1 MIIDNLTARHVR
13 QTLFV
18 FCSLFLMLFFSDAVL
33 AHERWILSPEQIQE
47 WNSKPHP
54 NLFSHFSP
62 LNLSMISAFSL
73 FIIGWVWLGFTGA
86 RELFPDLQARLA
98 SYGDNVPR
106 ILRVCLAWILLSS
119 AFGAEPRFGIEPFTS
134 PTFFAPDLDLK
145 QLGSDWAWLR
155 WAEIVLGLTIL
166 FGFYVRIFAAL
177 LILLSIL
184 GGYLYGEAIF
194 AYAGALVG
202 ASIYLVLQG
211 AGRHYLTLPIIPVFQ
226 NLQSWLADQPR
237 QRAQA
242 IMRILT
248 GTTLLYLG
256 VFFKVM
262 QPNLSIGII
271 TYYDLP
277 ILSANP
283 EAFTLVMA
291 LVEVSAGVLMIA
303 GVLLRPLSFFL
314 LTAFSIFALLLPET
328 PTEHILFYGVV
339 LSCLINSAGH
349 LQRPIPKDKPAHIVI
364 VGGGLS
370 ALHAALKIEK
380 LIGQYSN
387 VKITLLHEQANFLFV
402 PFLPEVIGGTVQPGN
417 VVNPFRRIV
426 QQTNIVIGQLESIDE
441 INQKVFA
448 KRKNNEIIE
457 LNYDSLIL
465 AFNPK
470 SSVFNI
476 SGMKAHSCPI
486 DSVADALRI
495 RQRVLDLVEEAEFCN
510 DSSEQIRLLTFA
522 VIGVGECASAI
533 AVEISQILRAAESAY
548 SVLRDLGWR
557 VHLFEEQGQI
567 RSDFEKQI
575 SKARDKYLKK
585 AGVIDHLDEQITSIT
600 QRDLFFSSG
609 RIQSVGLVVN
619 AALKFPSIPFVGRG
633 NLSEPFLIDDELRLK
648 SFENI
653 WITETSQTMRDAQFI
668 FTNDQVD
675 LGFYAG
681 FNAWA
686 SSQGY
691 ASRAFKARKHLFKPY
706 NMGMYSLCRVAG
718 IVFSGEPAWFVSRL
732 FDLLSVPGLERNLRI
747 IIDWFLVLAFR
758 NDITVLAQAQT
769 AHLQKMHFKAGDEIF
784 REGDAA
790 EMAYAVDSGNL
801 KVVQNGRKIREL
813 AAGDYFGEILPLHQ
827 NRRVETVRCLTD
839 CELKIITQEDLKALV
854 QSGWLMGKAIRN
866 LINHQSETENPTVSL
881 GMKRLTYVSKLNAL
895 LSEED
900 IIEIGRLSSINNQK
914 RDVTGILISV
924 HDYFFQILEGEE
936 KIVDE
941 LVEKISRD
949 SRHSDI
955 TILSSETGC
964 EERLFTDWGMKTVAL
979 NESNDLMLL
988 AISMMLQNIAQSY
1001 STIGRYTQPALLKFL
1016 MDGVNPLTIPIKKT
1030 GKVLVSGSITDFTT
1044 LSKNFSAEELIS
1056 VVNQYLEICST
1067 SFVQYGGQIAKYA
1080 GGCIV
1085 AQFTQNEVDAAV
1097 AACVDAFEK
1106 FTLLKNNAPVFN
1118 TITCGFGLAAGG
1130 IIEGNVGSSIKM
1142 DYTVLGDSVD
1152 QAVYLSMFARDANKI
1167 VAIDES
1173 IKTIAA
1179 ESWKFKHL
1187 GEFTLKESTQVYG
1200 LANVEYSNTNQF
1212 ISEITS

>member
-1 MIIDNLTARHVR
+1 M
-13 QTLFV
+13 
-18 FCSLFLMLFFSDAVL
+18 LMFSESVL
-33 AHERWILSPEQIQE
+33 AHERWILSSEQIQE
-47 WNSKPHP
+47 WSSKPQP
-54 NLFSHFSP
+54 DLFSHFSA
-62 LNLSMISAFSL
+62 LNLSMISAFSF

-98 SYGDNVPR
+98 SYGDHVPR

-119 AFGAEPRFGIEPFTS
+119 AFGAEPRFGVEPFTS

-155 WAEIVLGLTIL
+155 WAEIILGLTIL
-166 FGFYVRIFAAL
+166 FGLYVRIFATL
-177 LILLSIL
+177 LILLSFL
-184 GGYLYGEAIF
+184 GVYLYGEAIF
-194 AYAGALVG
+194 AYAGALIG

-211 AGRHYLTLPIIPVFQ
+211 AGRHYLPLPTLPIFQ
-226 NLQSWLADQPR
+226 NIQSWLTDQPR

-256 VFFKVM
+256 IFFKVM

-283 EAFTLVMA
+283 EVFTLVMA
-291 LVEVSAGVLMIA
+291 LVEVSSGVLMIA
-303 GVLLRPLSFFL
+303 GVLLRPLSVFL
-314 LTAFSIFALLLPET
+314 LSAFSIFALLLPET

-349 LQRPIPKDKPAHIVI
+349 LQRPIPKDKPAHIII
-364 VGGGLS
+364 VGGGLA

-426 QQTNIVIGQLESIDE
+426 QQTNIIVGHLESIDE
-441 INQKVFA
+441 AAKKVVA

-457 LNYDSLIL
+457 LHYDSLIL
-465 AFNPK
+465 ALNPK
-470 SSVFNI
+470 SSASNI

-522 VIGVGECASAI
+522 VIGVGECASSI
-533 AVEISQILRAAESAY
+533 AVEISQILRAAESSY
-548 SVLRDLGWR
+548 SVLRDFGWC

-575 SKARDKYLKK
+575 AKARDKYLKK
-585 AGVIDHLDEQITSIT
+585 AGVIDHLDEQITSVT
-600 QRDLFFSSG
+600 QRDLFFSNGQS
-609 RIQSVGLVVN
+609 QSVGLVVN
-619 AALKFPSIPFVGRG
+619 ATLKSPSIPFVGRESL
-633 NLSEPFLIDDELRLK
+633 NEPFLIDDELRLK

-653 WITETSQTMRDAQFI
+653 WITETSQIMRDAQFI

-675 LGFYAG
+675 LGYYAG

-691 ASRAFKARKHLFKPY
+691 VSRPFKPRKHFFKPY
-706 NMGMYSLCRVAG
+706 NMGLYSLCYVGG
-718 IVFSGEPAWFVSRL
+718 IIFSGKPAWFISRL

-758 NDITVLAQAQT
+758 NDIAVLAQAPS

-784 REGDAA
+784 HEGDAA
-790 EMAYAVDSGNL
+790 EMAYAVDSGKL
-801 KVVQNGRKIREL
+801 KVIQNGRKIREL
-813 AAGDYFGEILPLHQ
+813 AAGDYFGEILPIHQ
-827 NRRVETVRCLTD
+827 NRRVETVQCLTD
-839 CELKIITQEDLKALV
+839 CELKVVTQEDLKALI
-854 QSGWLMGKAIRN
+854 QSGWLMGKAVRN
-866 LINHQSETENPTVSL
+866 LSNHQPEESSTVSL

-900 IIEIGRLSSINNQK
+900 IIEIGRLASLNNQK
-914 RDVTGILISV
+914 LDVTGILISV
-924 HDYFFQILEGEE
+924 RDYFFQILEGEE
-936 KIVDE
+936 QIVDA
-941 LVEKISRD
+941 LVEKIKRD
-949 SRHSDI
+949 SRHNEI
-955 TILSSETGC
+955 TILSAETGC
-964 EERLFTDWGMKTVAL
+964 EERLFTNWGMKTVPL

-988 AISMMLQNIAQSY
+988 AIGMMLQNIAQSY
-1001 STIGRYTQPALLKFL
+1001 TTIGRYTQPALLKFL

-1044 LSKNFSAEELIS
+1044 LSKNFSSEELID
-1056 VVNQYLEICST
+1056 VVNQYLEVCSAA
-1067 SFVQYGGQIAKYA
+1067 FVQYGGQISKYT

-1085 AQFTQNEVDAAV
+1085 AQFSPDNVDTAI

-1106 FTLLKNNAPVFN
+1106 FNMLKNNTPVFSGVK
-1118 TITCGFGLAAGG
+1118 CGFGLASGA
-1130 IIEGNVGSSIKM
+1130 IIEGNIGSSIRM

-1152 QAVYLSMFARDANKI
+1152 QSIYLSMFARDANKI

-1173 IKTIAA
+1173 IKIIAA
-1179 ESWKFKHL
+1179 ESWGFKHL
-1187 GEFTLKESTQVYG
+1187 GEFTLKEFTQVYG
-1200 LANVEYSNTNQF
+1200 LSNVV
-1212 ISEITS
+1212 

>member
-1 MIIDNLTARHVR
+1 MIIRNLNT
-13 QTLFV
+13 QQFCKTL
-18 FCSLFLMLFFSDAVL
+18 LIFFSIFSMLIFSDFSF

-47 WNSKPHP
+47 WSSKQPP
-54 NLFSHFSP
+54 DLFSHFSP
-62 LNLSMISAFSL
+62 LNLSMISAFSI

-98 SYGDNVPR
+98 SYGDHVPR

-119 AFGAEPRFGIEPFTS
+119 ALGAEPRFGVEPFTS

-166 FGFYVRIFAAL
+166 FGLYVRIFATL
-177 LILLSIL
+177 LILLSFL
-184 GGYLYGEAIF
+184 GVYLYGEAIF
-194 AYAGALVG
+194 AYAGALIG

-211 AGRHYLTLPIIPVFQ
+211 AGRHYLPLPILPIFQ
-226 NLQSWLADQPR
+226 NIQSWLADQPR

-303 GVLLRPLSFFL
+303 GVLLRPLSIFL
-314 LTAFSIFALLLPET
+314 LSAFSIFALLLPET

-349 LQRPIPKDKPAHIVI
+349 LQRPLPKDKPAHIVI
-364 VGGGLS
+364 IGGGLA
-370 ALHAALKIEK
+370 ALHSALKIEK

-426 QQTNIVIGQLESIDE
+426 QQTNIVVGHLESIDE
-441 INQKVFA
+441 TAKKVIA

-457 LNYDSLIL
+457 LHYDSLIL
-465 AFNPK
+465 ALNPK
-470 SSVFNI
+470 SSASNI
-476 SGMKAHSCPI
+476 SGMKAHACPI

-510 DSSEQIRLLTFA
+510 DSSEKIRLLTFA
-522 VIGVGECASAI
+522 IIGAGECASSI
-533 AVEISQILRAAESAY
+533 AVQISQILRAAESSY
-548 SVLRDLGWR
+548 SVLRDSGWC
-557 VHLFEEQGQI
+557 VHLFEETGQI
-567 RSDFEKQI
+567 RSNFEKQI
-575 SKARDKYLKK
+575 AKVRDKYLKK
-585 AGVIDHLDEQITSIT
+585 AGVINHLDKQITSVT
-600 QRDLFFSSG
+600 QRNLFFSNGQS
-609 RIQSVGLVVN
+609 QSVGLVVN
-619 AALKFPSIPFVGRG
+619 AALKFPSIPFVDRE
-633 NLSEPFLIDDELRLK
+633 NLIEPFLIDDELRFT

-653 WITETSQTMRDAQFI
+653 WITETNQIMRDAQFV

-675 LGFYAG
+675 LGYCAG

-691 ASRAFKARKHLFKPY
+691 VSRPFKPRKHLLKPY
-706 NMGMYSLCRVAG
+706 NMGLYSLCYVAG
-718 IVFSGEPAWFVSRL
+718 MIFSGKPAWFVSRF

-758 NDITVLAQAQT
+758 NDIAVLAQAPS

-790 EMAYAVDSGNL
+790 EMAYVVDSGSL
-801 KVVQNGRKIREL
+801 KVIQNGRKIREL
-813 AAGDYFGEILPLHQ
+813 STGDYFGEILPIHQ
-827 NRRVETVRCLTD
+827 NRRVETVRCVSD
-839 CELKIITQEDLKALV
+839 CELRIVTQEDLKALI
-854 QSGWLMGKAIRN
+854 QSGWLMGKAVRN
-866 LINHQSETENPTVSL
+866 LSATENVTPSL
-881 GMKRLTYVSKLNAL
+881 GMKRVTYVSKLNAL
-895 LSEED
+895 LSQED
-900 IIEIGRLSSINNQK
+900 IIEIGRLASLNNQK
-914 RDVTGILISV
+914 LDVTGILISV
-924 HDYFFQILEGEE
+924 RDYFFQILEGEE

-941 LVEKISRD
+941 LVEKIRRD
-949 SRHSDI
+949 SRHNEI
-955 TILSSETGC
+955 TILSAETGC
-964 EERLFTDWGMKTVAL
+964 EERLFTNWGMKTVAL

-988 AISMMLQNIAQSY
+988 AISMMLQNIARSY
-1001 STIGRYTQPALLKFL
+1001 NTIGRYTQPALLKFL
-1016 MDGVNPLTIPIKKT
+1016 MDGVNPLTIPIKKD
-1030 GKVLVSGSITDFTT
+1030 GKILVSGSITDFTT
-1044 LSKNFSAEELIS
+1044 LSKNFSAEELIGI
-1056 VVNQYLEICST
+1056 VNQYLEICSAT
-1067 SFVQYGGQIAKYA
+1067 FVQYGGQIAKYT

-1085 AQFTQNEVDAAV
+1085 AQFSSNDVDTTI
-1097 AACVDAFEK
+1097 AACIDAFEK
-1106 FTLLKNNAPVFN
+1106 FNMLKSKTSIFN
-1118 TITCGFGLAAGG
+1118 SVTCGFGLTLGE
-1130 IIEGNVGSSIKM
+1130 IIEGNIGSSIKM

-1152 QAVYLSMFARDANKI
+1152 QAIYLSVFARDANKI
-1167 VAIDES
+1167 AAIDES
-1173 IKTIAA
+1173 IKIVAA
-1179 ESWKFKHL
+1179 ESWGFKHL
-1187 GEFTLKESTQVYG
+1187 GEFTLKELTQVYG
-1200 LANVEYSNTNQF
+1200 LANV
-1212 ISEITS
+1212 